1 MSKNIIHIVCLL
13 FLSFSVLGQDKDVIP
28 KGINK
33 IIFNT
38 NLSEKENIKSIVR
51 VLKENDYTIQKIDS
65 ISFQIEIETYFP
77 SFDKT
82 TEVYRGNVIDQFLV
96 KTLDKDSGQ
105 VGAKKWVDNNE

>member
-65 ISFQIEIETYFP
+65 ISFQIETSPKNISSYTYTILFNI
-77 SFDKT
+77 F
-82 TEVYRGNVIDQFLV
+82 
-96 KTLDKDSGQ
+96 
-105 VGAKKWVDNNE
+105 